1 MKGRLTIIPVGD
13 AAVSSKEL
21 AAVPRLEDLAGAIGG
36 GYIELVPHFKRYQ
49 GKPCVAFCDE
59 DGKRK
64 NMGVNTRATELWY
77 GQMVGPFIHPDWL
90 VGPIV
95 IITGD
100 RALMRKL

>member
-1 MKGRLTIIPVGD
+1 VRGVLTIIPVGD

-21 AAVPRLEDLAGAIGG
+21 AAAPRLEELQAGIGG
-36 GYIELVPHFKRYQ
+36 GYIEVVPHFTRYQ
-49 GKPCVAFCDE
+49 GKPCIAFCDE

-64 NMGVNTRATELWY
+64 GLPVNHRAAELWY
-77 GQMVGPFIHPDWL
+77 AQEPRVMGRDVL

-100 RALMRKL
+100 RELMEEL